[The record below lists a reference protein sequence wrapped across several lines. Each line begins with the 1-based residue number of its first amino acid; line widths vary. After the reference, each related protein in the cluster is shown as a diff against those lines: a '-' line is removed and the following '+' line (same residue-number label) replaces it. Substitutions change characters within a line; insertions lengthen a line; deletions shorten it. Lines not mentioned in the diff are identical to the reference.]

1 MKPSFTNYL
10 ANYVLIVPECT
21 RTVTGMQ
28 QINTPSD

>member
-1 MKPSFTNYL
+1 MKPSFT
-10 ANYVLIVPECT
+10 NYVLIVPECT